1 MVIRVKT
8 GVDELDEIIEG
19 GFPKRSLIL
28 LVGEPGTG
36 KTVFCMQFLVKGCE
50 LGESCIYV
58 SFNESKDTLIE
69 NLSRHLNVDLNKF
82 ESEGKL
88 KILDFA
94 AMKEG
99 AISII
104 LETILSEVKSL
115 KAERLVIDSFSV
127 MAQAFREAMDVRIVL
142 HTVLNKIVK
151 QMNCTTLIIEEAP
164 IGESKIGLGIEEF
177 VVDGIIMLKRS
188 ELKKRFFR
196 ELEVIKLRGVEL
208 KERKLVF
215 TLKNGFKVFPIF
227 KLKPV
232 KPKRFQPIPEQ
243 PDKYSTGSNDL
254 DEILNGGITKGSIVL
269 FEVDEKVSISEYHL
283 VMAPIAIEFVFQGRG
298 VIIVPSAG
306 VDIEVLK
313 NTSKNYGVTDEEFNS
328 FLRVAEVGIK
338 ESERIYPNII
348 ALKGK
353 DWREDIYNIMEASKE
368 LNAVTNQ
375 PNLYI
380 IGLDILSAYHGEKAC
395 EIILTRL
402 ATRIR
407 KSKAVLI
414 ALIKGHKDLAT
425 RVMPIADFHLRILKK
440 HGCLLLYGV
449 KPRTRLYGVEFDV
462 SKGYPLPK
470 FTAIV

>member
-94 AMKEG
+94 AMKEE

-127 MAQAFREAMDVRIVL
+127 MAQAFREAMNVRIVL

-208 KERKLVF
+208 KE
-215 TLKNGFKVFPIF
+215 
-227 KLKPV
+227 
-232 KPKRFQPIPEQ
+232 
-243 PDKYSTGSNDL
+243 
-254 DEILNGGITKGSIVL
+254 
-269 FEVDEKVSISEYHL
+269 
-283 VMAPIAIEFVFQGRG
+283 
-298 VIIVPSAG
+298 
-306 VDIEVLK
+306 
-313 NTSKNYGVTDEEFNS
+313 
-328 FLRVAEVGIK
+328 
-338 ESERIYPNII
+338 
-348 ALKGK
+348 
-353 DWREDIYNIMEASKE
+353 
-368 LNAVTNQ
+368 
-375 PNLYI
+375 
-380 IGLDILSAYHGEKAC
+380 
-395 EIILTRL
+395 
-402 ATRIR
+402 
-407 KSKAVLI
+407 
-414 ALIKGHKDLAT
+414 
-425 RVMPIADFHLRILKK
+425 
-440 HGCLLLYGV
+440 
-449 KPRTRLYGVEFDV
+449 
-462 SKGYPLPK
+462 
-470 FTAIV
+470 